1 MTSIYEWNM
10 MAEDGTARVPGKECG
25 KVTVEWLN
33 SFFGNTII
41 IASLGAGFSF
51 STILSVPTPP
61 TRTTWPLGYTGVQ
74 PFLAASW
81 ALLVFAIGIAV
92 AASHAFKCNEA
103 RLIEK
108 LDCENRPALV
118 IIGLVS
124 FVLQLL
130 IITAFL
136 LVERVITAY
145 VPSFGLIAF
154 GITGLFGLVAVGL
167 CCVYCKYHSGPG
179 EAEHSTDSVFLT
191 SL

>member
-1 MTSIYEWNM
+1 MASRSRSRVPSTASIYEWNM
-10 MAEDGTARVPGKECG
+10 TAEDGTARVPERTKYG
-25 KVTVEWLN
+25 KVTVEWFN
-33 SFFGNTII
+33 SFFGNIII

-61 TRTTWPLGYTGVQ
+61 KGTTWPIRSTGVQ
-74 PFLAASW
+74 LSLAASG
-81 ALLVFAIGIAV
+81 ALFVFAIGIAV
-92 AASHAFKCNEA
+92 GASQVFKFNEA

-108 LDCENRPALV
+108 LDCEHRATLV
-118 IIGLVS
+118 VIGLVS
-124 FVLQLL
+124 LVLQLL

-167 CCVYCKYHSGPG
+167 WSYK
-179 EAEHSTDSVFLT
+179 L
-191 SL
+191 